1 MHLSNFSVIAWVV
14 LVFIASCSF
23 AEGDVSLS
31 ALGDNWEWS
40 SVISETFQGNI
51 PSATRSIYAS
61 VSQPHKIPTVLENG
75 RILVP
80 TVESYDV
87 YMTGVSACSLIARNN
102 IVQLLTAMGITLP
115 PVAQGDAH
123 DLIRSG
129 RSNNILQ
136 SFTDKKILLDTLN
149 VRRDEHV
156 ETVFDV
162 YRFVAHRPYDLQ
174 AHRVAVF
181 LGEDEEWYILDTLD
195 GKKTRKPQLF
205 REYLD
210 ADVDAEWLVR
220 IPGYSMMD
228 PISIE
233 ELQAVLPYFSPELQL
248 FFQTQYFDF
257 PQVSINSEYTVRS
270 T

>member
-1 MHLSNFSVIAWVV
+1 
-14 LVFIASCSF
+14 
-23 AEGDVSLS
+23 
-31 ALGDNWEWS
+31 
-40 SVISETFQGNI
+40 
-51 PSATRSIYAS
+51 

-257 PQVSINSEYTVRS
+257 PQVAIRTTESSIAVS
-270 T
+270 